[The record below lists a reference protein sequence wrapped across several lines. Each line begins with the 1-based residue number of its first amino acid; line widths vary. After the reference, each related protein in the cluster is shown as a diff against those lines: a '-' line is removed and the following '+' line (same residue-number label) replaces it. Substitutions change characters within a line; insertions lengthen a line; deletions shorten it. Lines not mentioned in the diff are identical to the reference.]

1 MKQAGIFYMLLGYF
15 FFNLTIT
22 LSRAF
27 LKMKRESDS
36 ELAEKAISSIAQGNL
51 DDIKENELYVLSYQ
65 NLT

>member
-1 MKQAGIFYMLLGYF
+1 
-15 FFNLTIT
+15 
-22 LSRAF
+22 
-27 LKMKRESDS
+27 MKRESDS